1 MVLTGNLLT
10 RLIREKLKR
19 NDFMNSRRNIVITIA
34 AFLFICQAVSAVDD
48 PVTTLEKRIDS
59 IFVIASSAELKY
71 RDMVEPAKDS
81 IAAIGAAAVPRLV
94 ELFKSHTARE
104 KRSVEN
110 ILKKIGFAAM
120 PYLRK
125 SLLLDDY
132 RQVSRINYT
141 IGEMKDSS
149 AVTDL
154 IHIASHEHWQVR
166 SSCASALGK
175 IGDKAADVT
184 ITIMLS
190 GSVETVRKSA
200 AVAAGR
206 LLVETAIDQLVHML
220 GDDYYGPRMCAADAL
235 VKIGHKS
242 IKPIIDS
249 LDSENSMVG
258 DLGCST
264 LGNIGGN
271 VAAIGVGSQMQSKD
285 VARRVLAVKAVF
297 QSNSSLACGLVEL
310 LKETETD
317 PIVLFYIDKT
327 LAKYASR

>member
-1 MVLTGNLLT
+1 MMNIISGKIIFVAFIILLIFGQVVL
-10 RLIREKLKR
+10 
-19 NDFMNSRRNIVITIA
+19 
-34 AFLFICQAVSAVDD
+34 AVDD
-48 PVTTLEKRIDS
+48 AVTTLEKRIDS

-81 IAAIGAAAVPRLV
+81 IAAIGAEAVPRLV
-94 ELFKSHTARE
+94 ELFKSNTARE
-104 KRSVEN
+104 KRSVEQ
-110 ILKKIGFAAM
+110 ILKKIGHEAM

-132 RQVSRINYT
+132 RQVSRISYT

-149 AVTDL
+149 AVADL
-154 IHIASHEHWQVR
+154 INTASHENWQVR
-166 SSCASALGK
+166 SSCAGALGK
-175 IGDKAADVT
+175 IGDKSADET
-184 ITIMLS
+184 ITLLLTDSI
-190 GSVETVRKSA
+190 ETVRQAA

-206 LLVETAIDQLVHML
+206 LLIETAIEKLVHML
-220 GDDYYGPRMCAADAL
+220 GDDFYGPRMCAAEAL
-235 VKIGHKS
+235 VKIGHES

-271 VAAIGVGSQMQSKD
+271 LAALGVGSQMKSENQ
-285 VARRVLAVKAVF
+285 ARRILAVKAVL

-317 PIVLFYIDKT
+317 PVVLFYIDKT
-327 LAKYASR
+327 LEKYASR